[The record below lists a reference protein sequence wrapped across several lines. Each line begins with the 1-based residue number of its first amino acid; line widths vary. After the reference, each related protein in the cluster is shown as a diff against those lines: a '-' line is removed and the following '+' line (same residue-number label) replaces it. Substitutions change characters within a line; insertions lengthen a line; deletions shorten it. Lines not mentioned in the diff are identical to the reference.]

1 MLATTPAPSDFPVQW
16 ENPTD
21 AELFWFRESV
31 HFPDP
36 VKLLDFAFCVQ
47 GIERGYRKAAQQY
60 GIPGD
65 TYDRLFNT
73 YVYEAVA
80 APDGSP
86 DAVAAQ
92 LEEAQQQ
99 LTVAT
104 LDLQTTWDTVW
115 LPEIQHHLAWWEA
128 LDLPNAP
135 LPLLIDD
142 LQESH
147 ARLHRLWEIHFL
159 LFFPMVFAISR
170 FDELYQ
176 DLFGADQLAAYALLA
191 GFPNKTIESDIA
203 LWQLSRQALAVPEVA
218 QVFASAEAPQVLA
231 ELSRQTAG
239 KAFIAQLD
247 TYLQQYGRRGDKWS
261 LLAESWLEEP
271 TPAIKSLQDHI
282 RQPQRNLAAEL
293 QQVAATREQLV
304 AQARA
309 TLQGYP
315 QPIIT
320 EFETRL
326 RAAQVGY
333 TLKEEH
339 GFWLDFQGIYQARRL
354 CLALGQRLAAQGAI
368 AAPTDL
374 FYLQPDELQES
385 VTDYRPLITA
395 RRATEQHFAAIT
407 PPPTL
412 GIAPDDNAPTDAI
425 SLAIGKVMGRP
436 PTPMVGNQLHGIA
449 GSPGQVQ
456 GVAKVL
462 HSLADAPKLLPGEI
476 LVASMTTPSWAPLFA
491 TAAAVVTDG
500 GGVLSHCAIIAREY
514 GIPAV
519 VSTGLATATIQDGQ
533 RLAVD
538 GSTGVVVLLS
548 DQLSA

>member
-1 MLATTPAPSDFPVQW
+1 MPETIPTSPDFPVQW
-16 ENPTD
+16 VNPAD

-36 VKLLDFAFCVQ
+36 VKPLDFAFCAQ
-47 GIERGYRKAAQQY
+47 GIERGYRKAAEHY

-73 YVYEAVA
+73 YVYEAVV
-80 APDGSP
+80 PPNGSP
-86 DAVAAQ
+86 TAVAAQ
-92 LEEAQQQ
+92 LEQAQER
-99 LTVAT
+99 LTAAT
-104 LDLQTTWDTVW
+104 LDLQTTWDTTW
-115 LPEIQHHLAWWEA
+115 LPEIQQHLAWWEA
-128 LDLPNAP
+128 LELESASMPQLADY
-135 LPLLIDD
+135 

-159 LFFPMVFAISR
+159 LFFPMVFAISL

-176 DLFGADQLAAYALLA
+176 DLFDADQLAAYPLLA

-203 LWQLSRQALAVPEVA
+203 LWQLSRQVLDVPEVR
-218 QVFASAEAPQVLA
+218 QILVSSDASDVTARLNKSVTGQTF
-231 ELSRQTAG
+231 LSQ
-239 KAFIAQLD
+239 FD
-247 TYLQQYGRRGDKWS
+247 SYLQQYGRRGDKWS

-282 RQPQRNLAAEL
+282 RQPERNLAAEL
-293 QQVAATREQLV
+293 QQVAATREQQV

-309 TLQGYP
+309 NLQGYP
-315 QPIIT
+315 QPVVA

-339 GFWLDFQGIYQARRL
+339 GFWLDFQGIYQARRV
-354 CLALGQRLAAQGAI
+354 CLTLGQRLAEHGVIDRPA
-368 AAPTDL
+368 DL
-374 FYLQPDELQES
+374 FYLKLDELQETA
-385 VTDYRPLITA
+385 TDYRPLVNE

-412 GIAPDDNAPTDAI
+412 GAAPDDSVPTDAI
-425 SLAIGKVMGRP
+425 SLAIGKVMGGP
-436 PTPMVGNQLHGIA
+436 PAPIVDNELRGIA
-449 GSPGQVQ
+449 GSPGQAQ

-462 HSLADAPKLLPGEI
+462 HSLADAPKLMPGDI
-476 LVASMTTPSWAPLFA
+476 LVAGMTTPSWTPLFA

-500 GGVLSHCAIIAREY
+500 GGVLSHCAIVAREY

-533 RLAVD
+533 RLDVD
-538 GSTGVVVLLS
+538 GSTGVVRILT
-548 DQLSA
+548 A